1 MERHHPRRWL
11 SAFGLSAC
19 LAGSALAEKT
29 IEVFT
34 TAGEPA
40 LNVPHGVA
48 VIELD
53 APGRMDAKLSED
65 LPADPDVAA
74 AMMRERMS
82 APDWQEIA
90 DLYADSYVGLA
101 RAWPRGVE
109 KAPAVVNRTNGME
122 PSPPFIGV
130 VAPHWWVSASL
141 TSLRMMRIPRE
152 HYPGR
157 RGYRKVCLSCTRRGS
172 P

>member
-11 SAFGLSAC
+11 AAFGLSAC
-19 LAGSALAEKT
+19 LAGSALAEPT

-40 LNVPHGVA
+40 LNVPPDVA

-53 APGRMDAKLSED
+53 APGRLDAKLSHD

-74 AMMRERMS
+74 SLMRERMS
-82 APDWQEIA
+82 SPEWQETA

-101 RAWPRGVE
+101 RAWQLGVE
-109 KAPAVVNRTNGME
+109 KVPAVVIDGRYVIYGQLD
-122 PSPPFIGV
+122 
-130 VAPHWWVSASL
+130 VAEALSEAERL
-141 TSLRMMRIPRE
+141 LGQE
-152 HYPGR
+152 GR
-157 RGYRKVCLSCTRRGS
+157 Q
-172 P
+172 